1 MVGPSPSMVLYLE
14 RWLGRE
20 PGFVGLDLGLGVAM
34 EGPSFLEKVVGFQ
47 WIVAGQDLQYLNLC
61 SSWFLT

>member
-34 EGPSFLEKVVGFQ
+34 EGPSFLEKVVGLLLGK
-47 WIVAGQDLQYLNLC
+47 IC
-61 SSWFLT
+61 STLTYALVGS